1 MRRLRG
7 LSCGPDLLLHLCSQV
22 VQWNKAGALVSK
34 AVSSGVINTRETR
47 PPYLVNFQ
55 LDLTLYGRLDTF
67 DKKNVC
73 FRIVEERLCL
83 PRPPACPSNGV
94 ACKAKALGAV
104 QGGDSASLRPCRVA
118 ASARFRSNTL
128 LRLAGGP
135 RSVDT
140 SQQSFR
146 ISLSSNAVFQLP
158 SSSP

>member
-1 MRRLRG
+1 LYVVVRRLRG
-7 LSCGPDLLLHLCSQV
+7 LSCGPELLLHLCSQV

-83 PRPPACPSNGV
+83 PRPPARPSNGV
-94 ACKAKALGAV
+94 ACKAKALVAV
-104 QGGDSASLRPCRVA
+104 QGAIPRHRAHAVLQH
-118 ASARFRSNTL
+118 L
-128 LRLAGGP
+128 LVSG
-135 RSVDT
+135 
-140 SQQSFR
+140 R
-146 ISLSSNAVFQLP
+146 IHFCD
-158 SSSP
+158 